1 MLIAN
6 RIKSYR
12 LKHEY
17 TQEYIA
23 KQLEVSRVTVSNWEK
38 GRTIPDV
45 YNLMKLSDFYNVS
58 IEHFIKEDDVLMIK
72 EFETLAYNAPL
83 KIVYGNNKL
92 FPKHVYVKSKVDMN
106 TGELKLFVSKKDLEK
121 LKSNDE
127 NR

>member
-17 TQEYIA
+17 TQDYIA
-23 KQLEVSRVTVSNWEK
+23 KRLEVSRVTVSNWEK

-58 IEHFIKEDDVLMIK
+58 IEQFIKEDDVLMIK
-72 EFETLAYNAPL
+72 EFEILAYNAPL

-92 FPKHVYVKSKVDMN
+92 FPKHVYVKSKIHMN
-106 TGELKLFVSKKDLEK
+106 TGELKLFVSEEDLEK
-121 LKSNDE
+121 LKSND
-127 NR
+127 

>member
-17 TQEYIA
+17 TQDYIA

-83 KIVYGNNKL
+83 KNCLRK
-92 FPKHVYVKSKVDMN
+92 
-106 TGELKLFVSKKDLEK
+106 
-121 LKSNDE
+121 
-127 NR
+127 